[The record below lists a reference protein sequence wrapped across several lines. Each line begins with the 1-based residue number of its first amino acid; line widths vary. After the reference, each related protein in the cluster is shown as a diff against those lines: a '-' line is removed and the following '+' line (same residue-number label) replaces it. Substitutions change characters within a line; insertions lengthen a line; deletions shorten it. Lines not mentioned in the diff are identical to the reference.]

1 MLLAFDIGNSSV
13 SIGVFK
19 IANDSPHELLK
30 SFKISNKPYSAD
42 EYTLFIKDFLLMNG
56 FYAYDKNQSDNSR
69 MIRRAVISSVVPE
82 LTDILKETA
91 LKLSGKTPF
100 IISGGT
106 KTGFSIKIKNSEQ
119 LGADIVCNIAAALH
133 LSAAPLV
140 VLDMGTATTITTVD
154 KDKNVL
160 GTIITPGLT
169 VSMKAL
175 TASAAQLYNIR
186 LEREN
191 VLIGRDTVESINSG
205 VINGNIYMID
215 GFIRNIREQL
225 IPKDSGDKLS
235 LIATGGLSK
244 NIIPYTKNKFTY
256 YENLTLEGAAYL
268 YEKNVRI

>member
-19 IANDSPHELLK
+19 ISHDSPHTLLK
-30 SFKISNKPYSAD
+30 GFKISNKPYSTD
-42 EYTLFIKDFLLMNG
+42 EYTLFIKEFLLMNG
-56 FYAYDKNQSDNSR
+56 FCAYDKNQSDNSH

-82 LTDILKETA
+82 LTDIIRETA
-91 LKLSGKTPF
+91 LRLSGKNPF

-106 KTGFSIKIKNSEQ
+106 KTGFGIKIKNPEQ
-119 LGADIVCNIAAALH
+119 LGADIVCNAAAALH
-133 LSAAPLV
+133 LSPAPLV
-140 VLDMGTATTITTVD
+140 ILDMGTATTITAVD
-154 KDKNVL
+154 KDRNVL

-175 TASAAQLYNIR
+175 TDSAAQLNNIR

-191 VLIGRDTVESINSG
+191 VLIGRDSAESINSG
-205 VINGNIYMID
+205 VMNGNIYMID

-225 IPKDSGDKLS
+225 ISKDSGEKLS
-235 LIATGGLSK
+235 LIATGGLSM

-256 YENLTLEGAAYL
+256 YENLTLDGAAYL
-268 YEKNVRI
+268 YEKNVKI